1 VPIYTVFIREVRS
14 DLKWTFALYSPGNLK
29 KRLRCHQINLKSLNF
44 RSLWTLKTGFGSVK
58 PFNGNPAMKKN
69 VFIFL
74 LCSIILSGC
83 ALQRDVMTLDD
94 RLAQAERRYTKA
106 EQENKNLESK
116 LEEYRNVREQYDQDL
131 RNKTAGQNATIDQL
145 QDEIRILKGQLEET
159 DYLLKQKINAFAE
172 LSEKRELK
180 LAGIDKTANSNK
192 DRIEHLEQYLN
203 LESTASGQKRKQV
216 SKTSSEKKT
225 KQKFSDDNIYKSA
238 KQAYDKGDFNTA
250 REEFQKLLKS
260 FPKSENA
267 DNAQFWIGEIY
278 YREKWY
284 EKAIL
289 EYQKVIEKYPKG
301 NKVTASLL
309 KQGFAFYNLGDRSN
323 ARLIL
328 SELIKKYPKS
338 NEAKIAQ
345 RKLKGMKP

>member
-1 VPIYTVFIREVRS
+1 M
-14 DLKWTFALYSPGNLK
+14 
-29 KRLRCHQINLKSLNF
+29 
-44 RSLWTLKTGFGSVK
+44 KTK
-58 PFNGNPAMKKN
+58 

-83 ALQRDVMTLDD
+83 ALQRDVITLDD
-94 RLAQAERRYTKA
+94 RLAQAEQRYTEA
-106 EQENKNLESK
+106 EQKNKRLEAK
-116 LEEYRNVREQYDQDL
+116 LEGYTNAREQYDKEL
-131 RNKTAGQNATIDQL
+131 RSKTAGQNATIDQL
-145 QDEIRILKGQLEET
+145 QEEISILKGKLEET
-159 DYLLKQKINAFAE
+159 DYLLKQKIKAFAE
-172 LSEKRELK
+172 LSEKREIK
-180 LAGIDKTANSNK
+180 LADIDKTTSLNK
-192 DRIEHLEQYLN
+192 DRIERLEQYLN
-203 LESTASGQKRKQV
+203 FDSTASVQKRKPV
-216 SKTSSEKKT
+216 PNKTSEKQV
-225 KQKFSDDNIYKSA
+225 KQKLSENDVYRSA

-250 REEFQKLLKS
+250 REGFQKLLKE

-309 KQGFAFYNLGDRSN
+309 KQGFAFFNLGDKSN

-328 SELIKKYPKS
+328 SELVKKYPKS
-338 NEAKIAQ
+338 NEAKIAE
-345 RKLKGMKP
+345 RKLKGIKP

>member
-1 VPIYTVFIREVRS
+1 
-14 DLKWTFALYSPGNLK
+14 
-29 KRLRCHQINLKSLNF
+29 
-44 RSLWTLKTGFGSVK
+44 
-58 PFNGNPAMKKN
+58 MKKKI
-69 VFIFL
+69 FIFL
-74 LCSIILSGC
+74 LSSIILSGC
-83 ALQRDVMTLDD
+83 ATQRDVMTLDD
-94 RLAQAERRYTKA
+94 RLAQAEQRYSEA
-106 EQENKNLESK
+106 EQKNKTLEKK
-116 LEEYRNVREQYDQDL
+116 LEEYRNVREQSDMEL
-131 RNKTAGQNATIDQL
+131 RSKTAGQNATIEEL
-145 QDEIRILKGQLEET
+145 QEEIRILKGKLEET

-172 LSEKRELK
+172 LSDKSQIK
-180 LAGIDKTANSNK
+180 LEGIDKTASLNK
-192 DRIEHLEQYLN
+192 DRIERLEQYLN
-203 LESTASGQKRKQV
+203 LESTGPIPKRAPVSNEKTGKQA
-216 SKTSSEKKT
+216 
-225 KQKFSDDNIYKSA
+225 KQKLSENDVYRSA

-250 REEFQKLLKS
+250 REGFLKLLKE

-309 KQGFAFYNLGDRSN
+309 KQGFAFFNLGDKSN

-338 NEAKIAQ
+338 NEAKIAE
-345 RKLKGMKP
+345 RKLKGFNP

>member
-1 VPIYTVFIREVRS
+1 MINTAIIPI
-14 DLKWTFALYSPGNLK
+14 SP
-29 KRLRCHQINLKSLNF
+29 
-44 RSLWTLKTGFGSVK
+44 TGVE
-58 PFNGNPAMKKN
+58 PFKCEPAMKKK

-94 RLAQAERRYTKA
+94 RLAMSEQRYTEA
-106 EQENKNLESK
+106 EQKNIKLEAK
-116 LEEYRNVREQYDQDL
+116 LEEYRNAREQYDQEL
-131 RNKTAGQNATIDQL
+131 RSKTAGQNASIDQL
-145 QDEIRILKGQLEET
+145 QEEIRILKRKLEET

-172 LSEKRELK
+172 LSEKREIK
-180 LAGIDKTANSNK
+180 LTSIDKTANLNK
-192 DRIEHLEQYLN
+192 NRIERLEQYLN
-203 LESTASGQKRKQV
+203 FESAAPIQKRKPV
-216 SKTSSEKKT
+216 SKKTSGKQVKHKLSEN
-225 KQKFSDDNIYKSA
+225 DLYRSA
-238 KQAYDKGDFNTA
+238 KQAYDKADLNTA
-250 REEFQKLLKS
+250 REGFQKLLKT
-260 FPKSENA
+260 FPKSDNA

-289 EYQKVIEKYPKG
+289 EYQKVIENHPKG

-309 KQGFAFYNLGDRSN
+309 KQGFAFFNLGDKSN

-338 NEAKIAQ
+338 NEAKIAE
-345 RKLKGMKP
+345 RKLKGIKP

>member
-1 VPIYTVFIREVRS
+1 
-14 DLKWTFALYSPGNLK
+14 
-29 KRLRCHQINLKSLNF
+29 
-44 RSLWTLKTGFGSVK
+44 
-58 PFNGNPAMKKN
+58 MKKKI
-69 VFIFL
+69 FIFL

-94 RLAQAERRYTKA
+94 RLAQAEQRYTEADQK
-106 EQENKNLESK
+106 NKKLEAT
-116 LEEYRNVREQYDQDL
+116 LEEYRNAREQNDKEL
-131 RNKTAGQNATIDQL
+131 RSKTAGQNATIEEL
-145 QDEIRILKGQLEET
+145 QEEIRILKGKLEET

-172 LSEKRELK
+172 LSEKREIK
-180 LAGIDKTANSNK
+180 LESIDKTTSLNK
-192 DRIEHLEQYLN
+192 DRIERLEQYLN
-203 LESTASGQKRKQV
+203 FESTAQIQKGQPVSNIPSGKQV
-216 SKTSSEKKT
+216 KHKLSENEVYT
-225 KQKFSDDNIYKSA
+225 SA
-238 KQAYDKGDFNTA
+238 KQAYDKGDLNTA
-250 REEFQKLLKS
+250 REGFQKLLKE

-289 EYQKVIEKYPKG
+289 EYQTVIEKYPKG

-309 KQGFAFYNLGDRSN
+309 KQGFAFFNLGDTSN

-338 NEAKIAQ
+338 NEAKIAE
-345 RKLKGMKP
+345 RKLKGIGP

>member
-1 VPIYTVFIREVRS
+1 MIDTDIIPIS
-14 DLKWTFALYSPGNLK
+14 S
-29 KRLRCHQINLKSLNF
+29 
-44 RSLWTLKTGFGSVK
+44 TGVEPFKCNSV
-58 PFNGNPAMKKN
+58 MKKK

-83 ALQRDVMTLDD
+83 ATQRDVLTLDD
-94 RLAQAERRYTKA
+94 RLAEAEQRYTDA
-106 EQENKNLESK
+106 EQKNKTLETK
-116 LEEYRNVREQYDQDL
+116 LEDYRNARELSDMEL
-131 RNKTAGQNATIDQL
+131 RSKTAGQNATIEEL
-145 QDEIRILKGQLEET
+145 HEEIRILKGKLEET

-172 LSEKRELK
+172 LSEKRQIK
-180 LAGIDKTANSNK
+180 LEGIDKTTSLNK
-192 DRIEHLEQYLN
+192 DRIERLEQYLN
-203 LESTASGQKRKQV
+203 LESTGPIPKRTPVSNETAGKQA
-216 SKTSSEKKT
+216 
-225 KQKFSDDNIYKSA
+225 KQKLSENDLYRSA

-250 REEFQKLLKS
+250 REEFQKLLKE

-309 KQGFAFYNLGDRSN
+309 KQGFAFFNLGDKSN

-338 NEAKIAQ
+338 NEAKIAE
-345 RKLKGMKP
+345 RKLKGIGP